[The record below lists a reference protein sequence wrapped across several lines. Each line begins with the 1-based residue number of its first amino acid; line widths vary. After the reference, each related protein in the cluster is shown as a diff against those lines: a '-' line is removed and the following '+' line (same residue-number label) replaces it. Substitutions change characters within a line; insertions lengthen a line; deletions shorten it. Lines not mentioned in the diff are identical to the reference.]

1 MGNVLRRAKIG
12 IYLDERLFVSL
23 MVCHAISQFWLI
35 FQTLF
40 QNDLELVVNMK
51 NWSVFANELNVSVIA
66 ICGVSEMT
74 KMTYFLHKKHVFWR
88 L

>member
-1 MGNVLRRAKIG
+1 MRRAKINV
-12 IYLDERLFVSL
+12 YLDERLVVSL

-35 FQTLF
+35 FQALF

-66 ICGVSEMT
+66 IFDVYKMT
-74 KMTYFLHKKHVFWR
+74 KKT
-88 L
+88 

>member
-1 MGNVLRRAKIG
+1 MRRAKINV
-12 IYLDERLFVSL
+12 YLDERLVVSL

-35 FQTLF
+35 FQAFF

-66 ICGVSEMT
+66 ICDVFKMT
-74 KMTYFLHKKHVFWR
+74 KKT
-88 L
+88 

>member
-1 MGNVLRRAKIG
+1 MGNVLRRAKINV
-12 IYLDERLFVSL
+12 YLDERLVVSL
-23 MVCHAISQFWLI
+23 MVCHAISQLWLI
-35 FQTLF
+35 FQALF

-74 KMTYFLHKKHVFWR
+74 KKT
-88 L
+88 

>member
-1 MGNVLRRAKIG
+1 MRRAKIG

-35 FQTLF
+35 FQALF

-51 NWSVFANELNVSVIA
+51 NWSVFANELIVSVIA
-66 ICGVSEMT
+66 ICGISEMT
-74 KMTYFLHKKHVFWR
+74 KKT
-88 L
+88 

>member
-1 MGNVLRRAKIG
+1 MTGLS
-12 IYLDERLFVSL
+12 LSL

-35 FQTLF
+35 FQALF

-51 NWSVFANELNVSVIA
+51 NWSVFANELSVSVIT
-66 ICGVSEMT
+66 ICVISKMT
-74 KMTYFLHKKHVFWR
+74 KKTWFLHKKHVFWR

>member
-1 MGNVLRRAKIG
+1 MTGLS
-12 IYLDERLFVSL
+12 LSL
-23 MVCHAISQFWLI
+23 MVCHAISQFRLI
-35 FQTLF
+35 FQALF

-74 KMTYFLHKKHVFWR
+74 KKT
-88 L
+88 

>member
-35 FQTLF
+35 FQALF

-51 NWSVFANELNVSVIA
+51 NWSVFTNGLNVSVIA
-66 ICGVSEMT
+66 ICDVFKMT
-74 KMTYFLHKKHVFWR
+74 KKT
-88 L
+88 

>member
-35 FQTLF
+35 FQALF

-66 ICGVSEMT
+66 VCVISEMT
-74 KMTYFLHKKHVFWR
+74 KKT
-88 L
+88 

>member
-1 MGNVLRRAKIG
+1 MRRAKIG

-35 FQTLF
+35 FQALF

-66 ICGVSEMT
+66 ICDVSEMT
-74 KMTYFLHKKHVFWR
+74 KMMYFLHKKYVFWR

>member
-35 FQTLF
+35 FQALF
-40 QNDLELVVNMK
+40 QNDLVLVVNMK

-66 ICGVSEMT
+66 ICDVFNMT
-74 KMTYFLHKKHVFWR
+74 KKT
-88 L
+88 

>member
-12 IYLDERLFVSL
+12 IYLDERLVFSL

-35 FQTLF
+35 FQALF

-66 ICGVSEMT
+66 ICDVFKMT
-74 KMTYFLHKKHVFWR
+74 KKT
-88 L
+88 

>member
-1 MGNVLRRAKIG
+1 MGNVLRRAKINV
-12 IYLDERLFVSL
+12 YLDERLVASL

-35 FQTLF
+35 FQALF

-74 KMTYFLHKKHVFWR
+74 KMT
-88 L
+88 